1 MATILLAWELGAG
14 TGHCVNMHPIAE
26 GLIARGHE
34 VWFAARDLA
43 TARRIFGETPVNYLP
58 APFLLRGQR
67 PFVERPETF
76 AQILHSVG
84 FDDDLRLRS
93 LTQAWQSLFRLVQP
107 DAIVCEHA
115 PTALLASRWSEMRRF
130 VIGTGFF
137 SPPDCSPL
145 PNIRPGASP
154 EVSLEAQS
162 CERAIL
168 KLMNGLL
175 QEGQCP
181 PLDRL
186 AQLYA
191 DVDANFLLTLPELE
205 HYPQRDSEAEYYGS
219 WLPRGGIEPVWRT
232 ERPRI
237 FAYLQ
242 PPSANWPLE
251 QAISALRETNCDV
264 LCYVPGMNDSWR
276 ASHETEQLRLLDG
289 PLDLQGIACHVAMHN
304 GNAGT
309 AFSLLLAGIP
319 QVLIPL
325 HLEQAVLSERVV
337 HLGAG
342 LAMRPS
348 AASRIGTHLHT
359 VFTSESMKAAAV
371 TFARRHASLDLLAQQ
386 CAIVNRIEA
395 LL

>member
-14 TGHCVNMHPIAE
+14 TGHCVNLHPIAE
-26 GLIARGHE
+26 GLIAKGHA

-43 TARRIFGETPVNYLP
+43 TARRVFGESPVNYLP
-58 APFLLRGQR
+58 APFLLGGQR
-67 PFVERPETF
+67 QAVERPKTF
-76 AQILHSVG
+76 AQILHNVG
-84 FDDDLRLRS
+84 FDDELRLRS
-93 LTQAWQSLFRLVQP
+93 LTNAWHSLFRLVQP

-115 PTALLASRWSEMRRF
+115 PTALFASRWMEMRRF

-137 SPPDCSPL
+137 SPPDRSPL

-162 CERAIL
+162 CERDIL
-168 KLMNGLL
+168 ERMNSLL
-175 QEGQCP
+175 REGQRP

-191 DVDANFLLTLPELE
+191 DVDANFLLTLPELD
-205 HYPQRDSEAEYYGS
+205 HYPQRGSLAEYHGS
-219 WLPRGGIEPVWRT
+219 WLPHGGIEPVWRT
-232 ERPRI
+232 EGPRI

-251 QAISALRETNCDV
+251 QAITALRETNCDS
-264 LCYVPGMNDSWR
+264 LCYVPGMSATWR
-276 ASHETEQLRLLDG
+276 ESHETERLRLAAG
-289 PLDLQGIACHVAMHN
+289 PLNLQGITCDAVIHN

-319 QVLIPL
+319 QLLIPL
-325 HLEQAVLSERVV
+325 HMEQAVLSEHVV
-337 HLGAG
+337 RLGAG

-359 VFTSESMKAAAV
+359 VLTSELMKAAAV
-371 TFARRHASLDLLAQQ
+371 SFSQRHTSYDPLTQQ
-386 CAIVNRIEA
+386 QAIVNRIA
-395 LL
+395 ACL